1 MHYEENK
8 LPEIDTKLGIVAM
21 GEDGKIA
28 FKIFRV
34 VVKPDGMRTKL
45 DYIIPFAL
53 PVDLSPDTCILD
65 LVKQLPQLSS
75 MNLSYSITPKSEE
88 SKLFYID
95 GTTICYTDFGAGK
108 RLPRST
114 QLYIHTF
121 RNDFPIEEGTIQIQ
135 FQVGSLNSYAPLFS
149 QTSYS
154 FTISPLTTPGTNVGQ
169 VHAIDSDRG
178 GNPYGVIRYQVMNFE
193 MPFEVDPISGKIRL
207 IRQLSS
213 TIVRYIFRVEARD
226 SGLYSKNS
234 QVQVEVKVKNATN
247 AASVFKHQMTECI
260 FPSRGDCTV
269 RLLGLQRAP
278 PSFKLKSCDN
288 FRISPVSG
296 LVTMVTNRN
305 KNTTQVC
312 HVCTGR
318 DCAMVALMTKSVIKY
333 PHVFNRSKETIKYI
347 PANRLIK
354 KVNANYKLFI
364 SPLISEYFIANGYI
378 QTRRPVDQLKSNYH
392 VTLPVLEL
400 SPQPKLFELIIDRRT
415 RTEITTKQN
424 VQVGVHIGNQQRNL
438 HSILPLMFN
447 GAGFVEIKSDSTME
461 LLMVYSKMA
470 TDVSLLLL
478 ETDIGLLEIAHLND
492 TINLKSSAWTRQVQI
507 NTNSTYTLTF
517 AFASTF
523 VIKDQWN
530 DWTISESR
538 LTVYNIIFGYNPFNP
553 STQPFIG
560 QLFSLT
566 VNGRPITYRKH
577 ELDAGMTSMISGSGG
592 TQQICV
598 DFCQSRLSCQSS
610 PFGVQCPAFCTD
622 QNTGAL
628 EQCTF
633 PPSSTR
639 RWQQLFWIIGPLV
652 LVLASALIF
661 RQHILF
667 KLPRKYTVLSRL
679 DHDHHHQQ
687 QHLHQSSHHE
697 PDDQKPVISYDPRER
712 TLLPRVRFNANTG
725 QVLQSVAEEDEL
737 VLSTFNR
744 CLTSLSDSD
753 ETENELFV

>member
-1 MHYEENK
+1 MNFDESK
-8 LPEIDTKLGIVAM
+8 LSEIDTKLGIVAL
-21 GEDGKIA
+21 GEDGKVS

-34 VVKPDGMRTKL
+34 VVKPVKMRVKL
-45 DYIIPFAL
+45 DYIIPFGL

-65 LVKQLPQLSS
+65 LIKQLPQLSS
-75 MNLSYSITPKSEE
+75 LNLSWSIAPKSEQ
-88 SKLFYID
+88 STLFYMD
-95 GTTICYTDFGAGK
+95 GTTVCYTDFGAGK

-114 QLYIHTF
+114 QLHIHTF
-121 RNDFPIEEGTIQIQ
+121 RNDFPIEEGTVQIQ
-135 FQVGSLNSYAPLFS
+135 FQVGSVNNYAPLFS

-154 FTISPLTTPGTNVGQ
+154 FTISTLTTPGTNVGQ
-169 VHAIDSDRG
+169 VAAIDSDRG
-178 GNPYGVIRYQVMNFE
+178 GNPYGVIRYRIMNLE
-193 MPFEVDPISGKIRL
+193 LPFEVDAISGQIRL
-207 IRQLSS
+207 VRQLSS
-213 TIVRYIFRVEARD
+213 TIVCYIFRIEARD
-226 SGLYSKNS
+226 SGMYSKRS
-234 QVQVEVKVKNATN
+234 QVQVEVKVKNETN
-247 AASVFKHQMTECI
+247 AAYVFKHRMTECV

-278 PSFKLKSCDN
+278 PSFKLQSCDN

-312 HVCTGR
+312 HVCTGS

-333 PHVFNRSKETIKYI
+333 PHVFTRSQETIKYI

-364 SPLISEYFIANGYI
+364 SPLINEYFIANGYI
-378 QTRRPVDQLKSNYH
+378 QARRPVDQLKANYH

-400 SPQPKLFELIIDRRT
+400 SPQPKLFELVIDRRT
-415 RTEITTKQN
+415 RSEITTKQN
-424 VQVGVHIGNQQRNL
+424 VQVHIGNQQRDL
-438 HSILPLMFN
+438 HSTLPLMFN
-447 GAGFVEIKSDSTME
+447 GAGFVEIKSDSTIE
-461 LLMVYSKMA
+461 LLVVYSKRA

-478 ETDIGLLEIAHLND
+478 ETDIGLLEITHFDD

-517 AFASTF
+517 AFSPKF
-523 VIKDQWN
+523 VMKDQLK

-553 STQPFIG
+553 NTQPFIG

-566 VNGRPITYRKH
+566 VNGQSITYRKH

-622 QNTGAL
+622 QSTGAL
-628 EQCTF
+628 QKCTI
-633 PPSSTR
+633 PTSSTR
-639 RWQQLFWIIGPLV
+639 LWQQLFWIAGPLV
-652 LVLASALIF
+652 LVVACALIF
-661 RQHILF
+661 RQQILF

-679 DHDHHHQQ
+679 DHDHHQHHLQKPNHQ
-687 QHLHQSSHHE
+687 
-697 PDDQKPVISYDPRER
+697 PDDQKHVISYDPRER